1 MMDYDTWKTNPDP
14 SDFVRSMKLRGI
26 RKGTFDYEEALK
38 NEFADYIATEIDNG
52 SEAIEYV
59 IQKFFGGWA
68 EFRKTIANKVSG
80 DEETFRE
87 FCDGVES

>member
-1 MMDYDTWKTNPDP
+1 MPD
-14 SDFVRSMKLRGI
+14 DRGD
-26 RKGTFDYEEALK
+26 RGSPAPPQQLVQK
-38 NEFADYIATEIDNG
+38 NGQRITDIVARELFFPEFSYLFRIF
-52 SEAIEYV
+52 
-59 IQKFFGGWA
+59 IQKFFGGLA